1 MSTPAKKPVSKFFR
15 VAVEGATSDGRVIDR
30 AMLEQ
35 IAASYDPNVYG
46 ARINIEH
53 MRGYSPNSDFRAYG
67 DVSAVKTGE
76 VEIGGVKKLALFAQ
90 ISPTDE
96 LIDLNKKRQK
106 IYSSMEVRPR
116 FADSEKAYLVGLA
129 VTDTPASLGTEMLE
143 FAAKN
148 PNSNPFAARKEKPD
162 DLFTAA
168 EEFSLEIEDMPD
180 EGALAKFRA
189 AVAGALAK
197 FRAAVAGALAKF
209 GAKTVTDDARFA
221 AVAEGF
227 EQIGD
232 AFAAHV
238 TATEQKLSTRDKTI
252 TDLQATVADLK
263 AKYSVLDNT
272 PTGTTRPLAT
282 GGNGTAKTDC

>member
-35 IAASYDPNVYG
+35 IAASYDPNLYG
-46 ARINIEH
+46 ARVNIEH

-67 DVSAVKTGE
+67 DVTAVKTGE

-96 LIDLNKKRQK
+96 LVDLNKKRQK

-129 VTDTPASLGTEMLE
+129 VTDNPASLGTEMLE

-168 EEFSLEIEDMPD
+168 EEFTLELEDAPD
-180 EGALAKFRA
+180 E
-189 AVAGALAK
+189 GALAK

-209 GAKTVTDDARFA
+209 GAKTATDDARFA
-221 AVAEGF
+221 AIAEGF

-238 TATEQKLSTRDKTI
+238 TATEQKLSARDKTI
-252 TDLQATVADLK
+252 GDLQATVADLK
-263 AKYSVLDNT
+263 AKYSVLDTT
-272 PTGTTRPLAT
+272 PSGTTRPLAT
-282 GGNGTAKTDC
+282 GGHGTTKTDC

>member
-67 DVSAVKTGE
+67 DVVAVKTAE
-76 VEIGGVKKLALFAQ
+76 VDVGGAKKLALFAQ
-90 ISPTDE
+90 IAPTDE
-96 LIDLNKKRQK
+96 LIALNKKRQK

-116 FADSEKAYLVGLA
+116 FADTDKAYLVGLA
-129 VTDTPASLGTEMLE
+129 VTDNPASLGTEVLE

-148 PNSNPFAARKEKPD
+148 PTANPFAARKEQPE

-168 EEFSLEIEDMPD
+168 EEITLELEDAPD

-189 AVAGALAK
+189 TIAGVLS
-197 FRAAVAGALAKF
+197 KF
-209 GAKTVTDDARFA
+209 GAKSATDDARFA
-221 AVAEGF
+221 VVVDGF
-227 EQIGD
+227 EQLGD

-238 TATEQKLSTRDKTI
+238 AETTTKLSASAAGIGELKTAVAA
-252 TDLQATVADLK
+252 LQA
-263 AKYSVLDNT
+263 KYAVFDNT
-272 PTGTTRPLAT
+272 PACTARPPAT
-282 GGNGTAKTDC
+282 GGNGVAKTDC

>member
-1 MSTPAKKPVSKFFR
+1 MSIPAKKPVSKFFR

-35 IAASYDPNVYG
+35 ISASYDPNVYG
-46 ARINIEH
+46 ARVNIEH

-67 DVSAVKTGE
+67 DVTAVKTGE

-129 VTDTPASLGTEMLE
+129 VTDNPASLGTEMLE

-168 EEFSLEIEDMPD
+168 EEFSLEFEDTPD

-189 AVAGALAK
+189 AVAS
-197 FRAAVAGALAKF
+197 ALAKF
-209 GAKTVTDDARFA
+209 GAKTATDDARFA

-238 TATEQKLSTRDKTI
+238 TATEQKLSARDKTI

>member
-46 ARINIEH
+46 ARVNIEH

-67 DVSAVKTGE
+67 DVTAVKTGE

-129 VTDTPASLGTEMLE
+129 VTDNPASLGTEMLE

-168 EEFSLEIEDMPD
+168 EEITLEFEDAPD
-180 EGALAKFRA
+180 EGAMAKFRA
-189 AVAGALAK
+189 AI
-197 FRAAVAGALAKF
+197 AGALAKF
-209 GAKTVTDDARFA
+209 GAKSATDDARFA
-221 AVAEGF
+221 AIAEGF

-238 TATEQKLSTRDKTI
+238 TATEQKLSARDKTI

-263 AKYSVLDNT
+263 AKYSVLDTT
-272 PTGTTRPLAT
+272 PAGTTRPLAT
-282 GGNGTAKTDC
+282 GGNGTTKTDC

>member
-35 IAASYDPNVYG
+35 IAASYDPNLYG
-46 ARINIEH
+46 ARVNIEH

-67 DVSAVKTGE
+67 DVTAVKTGE

-96 LIDLNKKRQK
+96 LVDLNKKRQK

-129 VTDTPASLGTEMLE
+129 VTDNPASLGTEMLE

-168 EEFSLEIEDMPD
+168 EEFSLEFEDVPD
-180 EGALAKFRA
+180 E
-189 AVAGALAK
+189 GALAK

-209 GAKTVTDDARFA
+209 GAKTATDDARFA

-238 TATEQKLSTRDKTI
+238 TSTEQKLSARDKTI
-252 TDLQATVADLK
+252 SDLQAAVADLK
-263 AKYSVLDNT
+263 AKYSVLDTT

-282 GGNGTAKTDC
+282 GGNGTTKTDC

>member
-30 AMLEQ
+30 AMLEE
-35 IAASYDPNVYG
+35 IAATYDPKAYG
-46 ARINIEH
+46 ARVNMEH
-53 MRGYSPNSDFRAYG
+53 IRGLSPSSEFGAYG
-67 DVSAVKTGE
+67 DVMAVKTGE
-76 VEIGGVKKLALFAQ
+76 VEIFGAKKLALFAQ

-96 LIDLNKKRQK
+96 LVAINKKRQK
-106 IYSSMEVRPR
+106 IYSSLEIRPK
-116 FADSEKAYLVGLA
+116 FADTDKAYLIGLA
-129 VTDTPASLGTEMLE
+129 VTDNPASLGTEMLE

-148 PNSNPFAARKEKPD
+148 PKANPFAARKEQPD

-168 EEFSLEIEDMPD
+168 EEFTLEIEDAPD
-180 EGALAKFRA
+180 D
-189 AVAGALAK
+189 GALAK

-209 GAKTVTDDARFA
+209 GARSATDDARFT

-238 TATEQKLSTRDKTI
+238 TATEQKLSARDKTI
-252 TDLQATVADLK
+252 SDLQAAVADLK
-263 AKYSVLDNT
+263 AKYSVLDTT
-272 PTGTTRPLAT
+272 PSGTTRPLAT
-282 GGNGTAKTDC
+282 GGNGTTKTDC

>member
-1 MSTPAKKPVSKFFR
+1 MSASAKKPVSKFFR

-35 IAASYDPNVYG
+35 IAASYDPKLYG
-46 ARINIEH
+46 ARVNIEH

-67 DVSAVKTGE
+67 DVTAVKTGE
-76 VEIGGVKKLALFAQ
+76 VEIAGAKKLALFAQ

-116 FADSEKAYLVGLA
+116 FADSDKAYLVGLA
-129 VTDTPASLGTEMLE
+129 VTDNHASLGTEMLE

-168 EEFSLEIEDMPD
+168 EEFTLEFEDAPD
-180 EGALAKFRA
+180 D
-189 AVAGALAK
+189 GALAK

-209 GAKTVTDDARFA
+209 GAKTATDDARFA

-238 TATEQKLSTRDKTI
+238 TATEQKLSARDKTI
-252 TDLQATVADLK
+252 SDLQASVADLK
-263 AKYSVLDNT
+263 AKYAVLDNS

>member
-46 ARINIEH
+46 ARVNIEH

-67 DVSAVKTGE
+67 DVTAVKTGE

-129 VTDTPASLGTEMLE
+129 VTDNPASLGTEMLE

-148 PNSNPFAARKEKPD
+148 PSANPFSARKDKPD

-168 EEFSLEIEDMPD
+168 EEFTLEFEDAPD
-180 EGALAKFRA
+180 E
-189 AVAGALAK
+189 GALAK

-209 GAKTVTDDARFA
+209 GAKTATDDARFA
-221 AVAEGF
+221 AIAEGF
-227 EQIGD
+227 QQIGD

-238 TATEQKLSTRDKTI
+238 TATEQKLSARDKTI
-252 TDLQATVADLK
+252 GDLQAAVADLRT
-263 AKYSVLDNT
+263 KYSVLDAT

-282 GGNGTAKTDC
+282 GGNGTTKTDC

>member
-1 MSTPAKKPVSKFFR
+1 MSTPANKPVSKFFR

-35 IAASYDPNVYG
+35 IAASYDPNLYG
-46 ARINIEH
+46 ARVNIEH

-67 DVSAVKTGE
+67 DVTAVKTGE
-76 VEIGGVKKLALFAQ
+76 VEIGGAKKLALFAQ

-129 VTDTPASLGTEMLE
+129 VTDNPASLGTEMLE

-168 EEFSLEIEDMPD
+168 EEFTLEFEDAPD
-180 EGALAKFRA
+180 E
-189 AVAGALAK
+189 GALAK

-209 GAKTVTDDARFA
+209 GAKTATDDARFA

-238 TATEQKLSTRDKTI
+238 TATEQKLSARDKTI
-252 TDLQATVADLK
+252 GDLQATVADLK
-263 AKYSVLDNT
+263 AKYSVLDST
-272 PTGTTRPLAT
+272 PSGTTRPLAT
-282 GGNGTAKTDC
+282 GGNGTTKTDC

>member
-67 DVSAVKTGE
+67 DVVAVKTGE
-76 VEIGGVKKLALFAQ
+76 VDVAGVKKLGLFAQ
-90 ISPTDE
+90 ITPTDE
-96 LIDLNKKRQK
+96 LVELNKKRQK

-116 FADSEKAYLVGLA
+116 FADTDKAYLVGLA
-129 VTDTPASLGTEMLE
+129 VTDNPASLGTEMLE

-148 PNSNPFAARKEKPD
+148 PSANPFAARKEQPD

-168 EEFSLEIEDMPD
+168 EEVSLEIEDAPD
-180 EGALAKFRA
+180 ESAVSKFRA
-189 AVAGALAK
+189 VIAGALS
-197 FRAAVAGALAKF
+197 KF
-209 GAKTVTDDARFA
+209 GGKAATDDARFA
-221 AVAEGF
+221 AVADGF
-227 EQIGD
+227 EQLGN
-232 AFAAHV
+232 AFEAHV
-238 TATEQKLSTRDKTI
+238 ADATTRLSASEKAVNELKTQLAE
-252 TDLQATVADLK
+252 LQG
-263 AKYSVLDNT
+263 KYSALDST
-272 PTGTTRPLAT
+272 PTGNTRPQAT
-282 GGNGTAKTDC
+282 GGNGAAKTDC

>member
-46 ARINIEH
+46 ARVNIEH

-67 DVSAVKTGE
+67 DVTAVKTGE
-76 VEIGGVKKLALFAQ
+76 VEIGGAKKLALFAQ

-129 VTDTPASLGTEMLE
+129 VTDNPASLGTEMLE

-168 EEFSLEIEDMPD
+168 EEITLEIEDTPD
-180 EGALAKFRA
+180 E
-189 AVAGALAK
+189 GALAK

-209 GAKTVTDDARFA
+209 GAKTATDDARFA

-238 TATEQKLSTRDKTI
+238 TATEQKLSARDKTI
-252 TDLQATVADLK
+252 SDLQATVAELK
-263 AKYSVLDNT
+263 AKYSALDTT

-282 GGNGTAKTDC
+282 GGNGTTKTDC

>member
-35 IAASYDPNVYG
+35 IAASYDPNLYG
-46 ARINIEH
+46 ARVNIEH

-67 DVSAVKTGE
+67 DVTAVKTGE

-96 LIDLNKKRQK
+96 LVDLNKKRQK

-129 VTDTPASLGTEMLE
+129 VTDNPASLGTEMLE

-168 EEFSLEIEDMPD
+168 EEFTLEFEDAPD
-180 EGALAKFRA
+180 E
-189 AVAGALAK
+189 GALAK

-209 GAKTVTDDARFA
+209 GAKTATDDARFA

-238 TATEQKLSTRDKTI
+238 TTTEQKLSARDKSI
-252 TDLQATVADLK
+252 SDLQATVADLK
-263 AKYSVLDNT
+263 AKYSVLDTT
-272 PTGTTRPLAT
+272 PSGTTRPLAT
-282 GGNGTAKTDC
+282 GGNGTTKTDC

>member
-30 AMLEQ
+30 AMLEE
-35 IAASYDPNVYG
+35 IAATYDPKAYG
-46 ARINIEH
+46 ARVNMEH
-53 MRGYSPNSDFRAYG
+53 IRGLSPSSEFGAYG
-67 DVSAVKTGE
+67 DVMAVKTGE
-76 VEIGGVKKLALFAQ
+76 VEIFGAKKLALFAQ

-96 LIDLNKKRQK
+96 LVAINKKRQK
-106 IYSSMEVRPR
+106 IYSSLEIRPK
-116 FADSEKAYLVGLA
+116 FADTDKAYLIGLA
-129 VTDTPASLGTEMLE
+129 VTDNPASLGTEMLE

-148 PNSNPFAARKEKPD
+148 PKANPFAARKEQPD

-168 EEFSLEIEDMPD
+168 EEFTLEIEDAPD
-180 EGALAKFRA
+180 D
-189 AVAGALAK
+189 GALAK

-209 GAKTVTDDARFA
+209 GARSATDDARFT

-238 TATEQKLSTRDKTI
+238 TATEQKLSARDKTI
-252 TDLQATVADLK
+252 GELQATVADLK
-263 AKYSVLDNT
+263 AKYSALDNT
-272 PTGTTRPLAT
+272 PAGTTRPLAT
-282 GGNGTAKTDC
+282 GGSGAAKTDC

>member
-35 IAASYDPNVYG
+35 IAASYDPNLYG
-46 ARINIEH
+46 ARVNIEH

-67 DVSAVKTGE
+67 DVTAVKTGE

-96 LIDLNKKRQK
+96 LVDLNKKRQK

-129 VTDTPASLGTEMLE
+129 VTDNPASLGTEMLE

-168 EEFSLEIEDMPD
+168 EEFTLEFEDAPD
-180 EGALAKFRA
+180 E
-189 AVAGALAK
+189 GALAK

-209 GAKTVTDDARFA
+209 GAKTATDDARFA
-221 AVAEGF
+221 AIAEGF

-238 TATEQKLSTRDKTI
+238 TATEQKLSARDKTI
-252 TDLQATVADLK
+252 GDLQATVADLK
-263 AKYSVLDNT
+263 AKYSVLDTT
-272 PTGTTRPLAT
+272 PSGTTRPLAT
-282 GGNGTAKTDC
+282 GGNGTTKTDC

>member
-46 ARINIEH
+46 ARVNIEH
-53 MRGYSPNSDFRAYG
+53 MRGYSPSSDFRAYG
-67 DVSAVKTGE
+67 DVTAVKTGE

-129 VTDTPASLGTEMLE
+129 VTDNPASLGTEMLE

-148 PNSNPFAARKEKPD
+148 PNSNPFAARKENPD

-168 EEFSLEIEDMPD
+168 EEFSLEFEDTPD
-180 EGALAKFRA
+180 E
-189 AVAGALAK
+189 GALAK

-209 GAKTVTDDARFA
+209 GAKTATDDARFA

-238 TATEQKLSTRDKTI
+238 TATEQKLSARDKTI

>member
-46 ARINIEH
+46 ARVNIEH

-67 DVSAVKTGE
+67 DVTAVKTGE

-129 VTDTPASLGTEMLE
+129 VTDNPASLGTEMLE

-148 PNSNPFAARKEKPD
+148 PSANPFAARKDKPD

-168 EEFSLEIEDMPD
+168 EEFTLEFEDAPD

-189 AVAGALAK
+189 AVAGALAN
-197 FRAAVAGALAKF
+197 F
-209 GAKTVTDDARFA
+209 GAKTATDDARFA
-221 AVAEGF
+221 AIAEGF

-238 TATEQKLSTRDKTI
+238 TATEQKLSARDKTI
-252 TDLQATVADLK
+252 GDLQATVADLK
-263 AKYSVLDNT
+263 AKYSVLDTT

-282 GGNGTAKTDC
+282 GGNGTTKTDC

>member
-46 ARINIEH
+46 ARVNIEH

-67 DVSAVKTGE
+67 DVTAVKTGE
-76 VEIGGVKKLALFAQ
+76 VEIGGIKKLALFAQ

-116 FADSEKAYLVGLA
+116 FADSDKAYLVGLA
-129 VTDTPASLGTEMLE
+129 VTDNPASLGTEMLE

-168 EEFSLEIEDMPD
+168 EEFTLEFEDAPD
-180 EGALAKFRA
+180 E
-189 AVAGALAK
+189 GALAK

-209 GAKTVTDDARFA
+209 GAKTATDDARFA

-232 AFAAHV
+232 AFADHV
-238 TATEQKLSTRDKTI
+238 TATEQKLSARDKTI
-252 TDLQATVADLK
+252 SDLQATVADLK
-263 AKYSVLDNT
+263 AKYSVLDTT
-272 PTGTTRPLAT
+272 PSGTARPLAT
-282 GGNGTAKTDC
+282 GGNGTTKTDC

>member
-46 ARINIEH
+46 ARVNIEH

-67 DVSAVKTGE
+67 DVTAVKTGE

-129 VTDTPASLGTEMLE
+129 VTDNPASLGTEMLE

-168 EEFSLEIEDMPD
+168 EEITLEIEDAPD
-180 EGALAKFRA
+180 E
-189 AVAGALAK
+189 GALAK

-209 GAKTVTDDARFA
+209 GAKTATDDARFA
-221 AVAEGF
+221 AIAEGF

-238 TATEQKLSTRDKTI
+238 TATEQKLSARDKTI
-252 TDLQATVADLK
+252 GDLQATVADLK
-263 AKYSVLDNT
+263 AKYSVLDTT

-282 GGNGTAKTDC
+282 GGNGTTKTDC

>member
-46 ARINIEH
+46 ARVNIEH

-67 DVSAVKTGE
+67 DVTAVKTGE

-129 VTDTPASLGTEMLE
+129 VTDNPASLGTEMLE

-168 EEFSLEIEDMPD
+168 EEITLEFEDAPD
-180 EGALAKFRA
+180 EGAMAKFRA
-189 AVAGALAK
+189 AI
-197 FRAAVAGALAKF
+197 AGALAKF
-209 GAKTVTDDARFA
+209 GAKSATDDARFA
-221 AVAEGF
+221 AIAEGF

-238 TATEQKLSTRDKTI
+238 TATEQKLSARDKTI
-252 TDLQATVADLK
+252 TDLQTTVADLK
-263 AKYSVLDNT
+263 AKYSALDNT
-272 PTGTTRPLAT
+272 PTGTQRPLAT
-282 GGNGTAKTDC
+282 GGNGTTKTDC